1 MLVYDFK
8 KIFMPIEIRELN
20 ISVQVQDD
28 AQKSNS
34 DLAGGAAIQTNYIIA
49 ECVEQVLNILK
60 EKMER

>member
-1 MLVYDFK
+1 
-8 KIFMPIEIRELN
+8 MPIEIRELN
-20 ISVQVQDD
+20 ISVQVLDD